1 MSAGC
6 WQRRYDALARLL
18 PELGRMA
25 RPTLCGFSVCVDV
38 YLRLEQA
45 DALLDAPA
53 GTAAA
58 TLARELVGRA
68 GRGVG
73 GELHI
78 DWPDGPAW
86 LDARLP
92 GRLGLGGTAA
102 QAAQALAMLGA
113 PSLLSLSDRS
123 PRQRGLIDPAVK
135 VATATGMTSIAL
147 VESTEGHKAPHYIFE
162 FTAGTCVGE
171 VVPPRSSR
179 TIVRFGDDPLEIDP
193 WFPQASLALAP
204 AAGAGILSG
213 FNEVPAAELESS
225 LETAAGIARAWREAG
240 LEWVHLELGDS
251 PSVGWMGRVLTVL
264 GAEATSL
271 GLSLSELDQL
281 VPDGRPVADRLRA
294 LAERLGLARATAHA
308 DHWAASVT
316 TADPDRE
323 LMALMAGCLLAA
335 TRAEHGGL
343 TVPEGCPP
351 GAVFGETPL
360 PPIARHGRWSTLCC
374 PSPHLARPA
383 ATIGLG
389 DTFLAG
395 SLLVL
400 GQARSPVPSP
410 SLPPVPEVCP

>member
-1 MSAGC
+1 MSTD
-6 WQRRYDALARLL
+6 WRHRYDALARLL

-25 RPTLCGFSVCVDV
+25 RPTLCGFSVCVDAYV
-38 YLRLEQA
+38 RLEQA
-45 DALLDAPA
+45 HALLTAPT
-53 GTAAA
+53 GTPAAA
-58 TLARELVGRA
+58 LARELLGRA
-68 GRGVG
+68 ARGVG
-73 GELHI
+73 GEVHL

-92 GRLGLGGTAA
+92 NRQGLGGTAA

-113 PSLLSLSDRS
+113 PTLLSLNDRS

-135 VATATGMTSIAL
+135 VATATGTASIAS
-147 VESTEGHKAPHYIFE
+147 VESTESRKAPHYIFE
-162 FTAGTCVGE
+162 FTAGTRVGE
-171 VVPPRSSR
+171 VVPRRSSR
-179 TIVRFGDDPLEIDP
+179 TIVRFADDPLEIDP
-193 WFPQASLALAP
+193 WFPEASLALAP

-213 FNEVPAAELESS
+213 FNEVAEKDLESS

-240 LEWVHLELGDS
+240 LAWVHLELGDS
-251 PSVGWMGRVLTVL
+251 PSVDWMDRVLTVL

-281 VPDGRPVADRLRA
+281 VPDGRPVADRLHA

-323 LMALMAGCLLAA
+323 LMALMVGCLLAA
-335 TRAEHGGL
+335 TRAEHGRP
-343 TVPEGCPP
+343 TVPEGCPS

-360 PPIARHGRWSTLCC
+360 PPITQRGRWTTLCC

-400 GQARSPVPSP
+400 GQATSPVPSP